1 MDPRTVIFN
10 KKASAKRSRRYQPRT
25 SEGTPHWG
33 RAVHTSAYGARLS
46 SVPSGDCYIS
56 PATRGGSGHSDIQ
69 RVSLSASAWNRSGS
83 ERLATSK
90 KVLKTVRSAVPCRVS
105 TSGHCASSSKH
116 SRGQSRETGSLVNFL
131 AAWKLLPNVSQW
143 VLRTVEKGYKI
154 QFGSR
159 PPLFNGV
166 FPNLVGAE
174 QALVMEH
181 EVDTLLRKQATKVV
195 PTRDR
200 ESGF

>member
-1 MDPRTVIFN
+1 MDLRTVIFN

-46 SVPSGDCYIS
+46 SVPSGDCYVS
-56 PATRGGSGHSDIQ
+56 PATRGGWGHSDIQ
-69 RVSLSASAWNRSGS
+69 RVSLSASAWNRSSS

-90 KVLKTVRSAVPCRVS
+90 NCLKQLDWPSPARSLLQGTELVVQSTPEASLERLVP
-105 TSGHCASSSKH
+105 
-116 SRGQSRETGSLVNFL
+116 LVYFS

-166 FPNLVGAE
+166 FPNLVGPE
-174 QALVMEH
+174 QALVMEQ

-195 PTRDR
+195 PTLDR